1 MPDSHA
7 PSTLLLVYDAED
19 FRCRR
24 LVDWVG
30 ARDRDGLVVTFPY
43 LNGELA
49 RMAPELAGL
58 DFPGMVYTL
67 DLETREVRGG
77 TEIVPGLV
85 RRLPTWAWAQAPAKL
100 PLVAKMVLGLM
111 RR

>member
-1 MPDSHA
+1 M

-19 FRCRR
+19 LRCRK

-58 DFPGMVYTL
+58 DFKGMLYTL

-77 TEIVPGLV
+77 TGIVPGLV
-85 RRLPTWAWAQAPAKL
+85 RRLPSWSWAQAPARL
-100 PLVAKMVLGLM
+100 PLAAKMILALM
-111 RR
+111 SR